1 VAGSTMLFGIL
12 DIFFEH
18 THQRHV
24 FLLAAAAT
32 VRVEK

>member
-1 VAGSTMLFGIL
+1 MLFGIL

-24 FLLAAAAT
+24 FLLAAAAAAT

>member
-1 VAGSTMLFGIL
+1 MLFGIL

-24 FLLAAAAT
+24 FLLAAT

>member
-1 VAGSTMLFGIL
+1 VAGSTILFGIL
-12 DIFFEH
+12 DIFSTH

-24 FLLAAAAT
+24 FLLAAAAA

>member
-24 FLLAAAAT
+24 FLLAAAT

>member
-1 VAGSTMLFGIL
+1 VAGLTILFGIL
-12 DIFFEH
+12 DIFQH

-24 FLLAAAAT
+24 FLLAAAAAT

>member
-1 VAGSTMLFGIL
+1 MLFGIL

-24 FLLAAAAT
+24 FLLAAAAAAAAT